1 MINASQLRTYVQTN
15 TGNTPITNLDI
26 DGGTD
31 IGEGLIYK
39 S

>member
-26 DGGTD
+26 DGD
-31 IGEGLIYK
+31 HRY
-39 S
+39 